1 VRKLEGKVAVVLG
14 AGSYG
19 NMGQAIAQRFS
30 QEGAEV
36 IVAGRRQ
43 KELEE
48 LAARIGGAFCLC
60 DIRFRGELERLA
72 AFALGQFSHIDI
84 AINCVG
90 WALFKPFLETT
101 EEELDRMVQVQFKGP
116 FQFFQ
121 VMASNMPHGGSMIQL
136 SSVTARTVLP
146 DHAAYMGT
154 KAGIDQVVRSIAN
167 DLGPKGIRVN
177 TIAPA
182 LTDTPMNAAARAT
195 PGFFDTFLPYFPLGR
210 LVTIEDVAAAALWL
224 SSDECFMTGSTL
236 VIDGGMILRGVPLL
250 KGLPE
255 SIAGPAA

>member
-1 VRKLEGKVAVVLG
+1 
-14 AGSYG
+14 
-19 NMGQAIAQRFS
+19 MGQAIAQRFS
-30 QEGAEV
+30 REGAQV
-36 IVAGRRQ
+36 IVAGRRE

-48 LAARIGGAFCLC
+48 LAARTGGASCLC
-60 DIRFRGELERLA
+60 DIRLRQDLERLA
-72 AFALGQFSHIDI
+72 AFALDRFLRIDI

-90 WALFKPFLETT
+90 WALFKPFLDTT
-101 EEELDRMVQVQFKGP
+101 EEELDRIVQVQFKGP

-121 VMASNMPHGGSMIQL
+121 VMASRMSRGGCMIQL
-136 SSVTARTVLP
+136 SSVTAKTILP

-182 LTDTPMNAAARAT
+182 LTDTPMNAAAKAT

-210 LVTIEDVAAAALWL
+210 LVTIEDIAAAALWL

-236 VIDGGMILRGVPLL
+236 VIDGGMTLRGVPLL
-250 KGLPE
+250 KGLPRP
-255 SIAGPAA
+255 IAGTAPREGKV